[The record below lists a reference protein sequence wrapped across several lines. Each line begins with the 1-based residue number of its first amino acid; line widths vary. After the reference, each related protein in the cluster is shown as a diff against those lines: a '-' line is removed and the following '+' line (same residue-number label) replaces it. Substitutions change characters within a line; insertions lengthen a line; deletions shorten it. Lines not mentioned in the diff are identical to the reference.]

1 MFGLGMSE
9 ILFLGALALIVI
21 GPKEL
26 PQLARTLGRFL
37 NELKRTTGELTDEL
51 KQQAK
56 FDPIDLFENTRKE
69 APKAPPEQPAVDVK
83 PEVADHGDWS
93 SPDHV
98 PHGGQTTTPE
108 PQQMELQDLTKKSDD
123 DDKGSKG

>member
-1 MFGLGMSE
+1 MSE

-37 NELKRTTGELTDEL
+37 NELKRTTGDLTDEL

-69 APKAPPEQPAVDVK
+69 APKAPPEHPVVDVT
-83 PEVADHGDWS
+83 PQATEAGDWS
-93 SPDHV
+93 SSEHV
-98 PHGGQTTTPE
+98 PHGGQTVTPE
-108 PQQMELQDLTKKSDD
+108 PQQMELQDLSKKSD